1 MLHAA
6 LDLLAPVRCAGCG
19 LAGTGLCPG
28 CRVALAPVPVR
39 QRLGST
45 TLVAAHPYR
54 GVVRTV
60 LVAFKERGRRRLAG
74 PLGSTLAAAVES
86 VGGRGAV
93 LLVPVPSRRAATRA
107 RGFTP
112 TYDLAAAAVG
122 RCPPGSA
129 VLLALV
135 HTRRVRDQAGLARE
149 DRWRNLAGALVVRE
163 AARSTLQ
170 RAAADGTTVV
180 VVDDVLT
187 TGATATESVR
197 ALKVVSQ
204 SLSVEV
210 AVVAAVGRVH
220 GNGSPGGAPQGRRR
234 D

>member
-1 MLHAA
+1 MLRAA

-28 CRVALAPVPVR
+28 CWAALAPTPVR
-39 QRLGST
+39 QRLGTT

-54 GVVRTV
+54 GVVRAV
-60 LVAFKERGRRRLAG
+60 LVAFKERGRRQLAV
-74 PLGSTLAAAVES
+74 PLGSALAAAVEGA
-86 VGGRGAV
+86 GGRGAV
-93 LLVPVPSRRAATRA
+93 LLVPVPARRAARRT

-112 TYDLAAAAVG
+112 THDLAAAAVG
-122 RCPPGSA
+122 RCPPGST
-129 VLLALV
+129 VLLALA

-163 AARSTLQ
+163 SARSTLR
-170 RAAADGTTVV
+170 RAAAEGTTVV

-197 ALKVVSQ
+197 ALKVITP
-204 SLSVEV
+204 SLRVEV
-210 AVVAAVGRVH
+210 AVVAVVGRVH
-220 GNGSPGGAPQGRRR
+220 ANGSPGGAPQGRRR